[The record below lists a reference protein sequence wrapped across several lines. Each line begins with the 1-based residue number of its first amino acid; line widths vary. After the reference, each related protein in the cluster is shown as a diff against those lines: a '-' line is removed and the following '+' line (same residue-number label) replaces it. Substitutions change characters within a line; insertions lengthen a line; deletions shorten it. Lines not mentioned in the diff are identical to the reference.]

1 MVCVYGGGGGYCD
14 GGGSNCSK
22 GSDRKSNYRDGKGD
36 RDEAIIV
43 MFADIFGFT
52 II

>member
-1 MVCVYGGGGGYCD
+1 MVCVYGGGGGYCG